1 VTRRGPQLQLGI
13 ARGAQLQ
20 QIVVAAVV
28 QLEAGDG
35 LRVAAIEALGQTQDR
50 GQRADGPPQPA
61 PQIAEAVVL
70 ALRRRLAMIARDER
84 DGFDFVRLEA
94 A

>member
-1 VTRRGPQLQLGI
+1 MTRRGPQLQLGI
-13 ARGAQLQ
+13 AGRAQLQ

-35 LRVAAIEALGQTQDR
+35 LRVAAIEALGEAQDR

-61 PQIAEAVVL
+61 PQIAETIVL